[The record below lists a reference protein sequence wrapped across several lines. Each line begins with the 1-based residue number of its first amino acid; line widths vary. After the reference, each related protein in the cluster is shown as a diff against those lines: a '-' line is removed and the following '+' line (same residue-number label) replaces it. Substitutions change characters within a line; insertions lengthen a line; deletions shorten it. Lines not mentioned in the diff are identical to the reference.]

1 MTDTD
6 DTPAAASPDDPS
18 EKSAK
23 RWFKWVIIGVVAAV
37 VLVFGAIFIYANF
50 INDSPDALD
59 ESDLSDALVATTEPP
74 TSEAP
79 DVTADTATGSTTA
92 TTAPADTAPTTE
104 AAAADNFDGDWVP
117 TTASEFGYRVD
128 EVLAGVNTTA
138 VGRSNEI
145 EGLLT
150 IEGTTATVV
159 DITVQI
165 ENITSDDSLRDG
177 QFTGRIMNAA
187 EFPTAEFRITEPID
201 FGQIPVGDEQVTATA
216 VGELTLRGVTNPVT
230 FEVTAQTTEGRIGVL
245 GSIPVVFEDYDIE
258 NPSFGSI
265 ASRGQRPRRVRPRLR
280 TGLTSHAVPV
290 TGVTGQAPATGWLF
304 CQAAASAA

>member
-1 MTDTD
+1 VTDAEAT
-6 DTPAAASPDDPS
+6 S
-18 EKSAK
+18 EKSSK
-23 RWFKWVIIGVVAAV
+23 RWIKWTVLGVVAAV
-37 VLVFGAIFIYANF
+37 VLFFGGIFIYANF

-59 ESDLSDALVATTEPP
+59 ETDLSDAL
-74 TSEAP
+74 
-79 DVTADTATGSTTA
+79 TA
-92 TTAPADTAPTTE
+92 TTDTESPATTAASSTVAPSASSTIAASPATTAGPSTTS
-104 AAAADNFDGDWVP
+104 AQPAGDFDGDWAP

-177 QFTGRIMNAA
+177 QFRGRIMNAE
-187 EFPTAEFRITEPID
+187 EFPTAEFRITEPIE
-201 FGQIPVGDEQVTATA
+201 FAEIPAGDEQVTATA

-230 FEVTAQTTEGRIGVL
+230 FDVTAQTSAGQIGVL
-245 GSIPVVFEDYDIE
+245 GSIPVVFDDYAIPEPSIGPVRVED
-258 NPSFGSI
+258 N
-265 ASRGQRPRRVRPRLR
+265 
-280 TGLTSHAVPV
+280 GLVEFV
-290 TGVTGQAPATGWLF
+290 LVFAPA
-304 CQAAASAA
+304 